1 MEISEVSSPPVHS
14 RHLVLPLQE
23 SKEEVKKYA
32 SVMTSNPSNGSES
45 STVDIEELVNTMCS
59 DEGKFAN
66 FCVLLHGSLK
76 VEGMVAICQV
86 GNPDWYGMLYSWA
99 DSKKK
104 SNLMLSTF
112 MCGSDAIPWLGNL
125 KSLGFPTLSIP

>member
-1 MEISEVSSPPVHS
+1 
-14 RHLVLPLQE
+14 VLPLQE

-45 STVDIEELVNTMCS
+45 STIDIEELVNTMCS

-86 GNPDWYGMLYSWA
+86 GNPDWYGMLYSWV
-99 DSKKK
+99 
-104 SNLMLSTF
+104 NFYL
-112 MCGSDAIPWLGNL
+112 IIL
-125 KSLGFPTLSIP
+125 KSSLLFLILLMKTINHRLTVKRSQT